1 MEVWVCEEKEEIGR
15 WEEGRGWGRGIKNCP
30 QEQFCPF
37 HVISKIRGVNRN
49 IRMRMEIVRFI
60 IKKFNSV
67 DFVLVTGCLCE
78 LKYTGLPHYKR
89 NSWAQFA
96 KLKFIVT
103 DKTLLHE

>member
-1 MEVWVCEEKEEIGR
+1 MNQANMKYANTIHTSEDYLK
-15 WEEGRGWGRGIKNCP
+15 P
-30 QEQFCPF
+30 LDLLL
-37 HVISKIRGVNRN
+37 
-49 IRMRMEIVRFI
+49 
-60 IKKFNSV
+60 KKFNSV